1 MMGLRPGCTKAV
13 TGAILAAVPVA
24 QQQLPMELRQHCR
37 ATPCSRGQASGVAC
51 CRRIMPPLCNPQNNH
66 REEKLDP
73 LVYPRERTLGKI
85 TLVIGVLFWA
95 LMVLGTLGLA
105 LIYLLFFFV
114 IYLFA
119 QSALISYV
127 KGNGVALSREQ
138 FPDLHQRFEA
148 CCDKLG
154 ISDQPEAYVL
164 MGDGMFNAFAT
175 RFLGRHY
182 VLLLS
187 NVVDALEDH
196 PDGVNFYIGHEL
208 GHIRMKHFT
217 GHFWRWPA
225 LWIPLLGAAYAR
237 AQESTCDRH
246 GAACSTSPQHAAHA
260 LAAIAAGERRWRT
273 INLTAFG
280 QQVQSSSG
288 FWMSYHELT
297 SGYPW
302 TSKRVARVLNPD
314 AVMPS
319 RSTLAFVLA
328 AFVPYAG
335 RLGGVMGP
343 LILVAV
349 IGILA
354 AVAIPAYQDYTVR
367 AKVAM
372 AYQNATLARNALG
385 AHYAKTQTVPDSLR
399 EVGINPEQ
407 ADGSTLELNTE
418 NMALTVLTPHGELLL
433 TPSDEGNGKIS
444 WACTHGIELR
454 RNQVPEPCR
463 GKKGGMFDE

>member
-1 MMGLRPGCTKAV
+1 M
-13 TGAILAAVPVA
+13 
-24 QQQLPMELRQHCR
+24 
-37 ATPCSRGQASGVAC
+37 
-51 CRRIMPPLCNPQNNH
+51 
-66 REEKLDP
+66 DP
-73 LVYPRERTLGKI
+73 LVYPRERKLGTI
-85 TLVIGVLFWA
+85 TLVIGLLFWA
-95 LMVLGTLGLA
+95 LMVLGTLGLG

-127 KGNGVALSREQ
+127 KGNGVALSAAQ

-154 ISDQPEAYVL
+154 LVETPEAYVL

-273 INLTAFG
+273 INLAAFG
-280 QQVQSSSG
+280 EQVQSSSG

-302 TSKRVARVLNPD
+302 TTKRVLRVLSPD
-314 AVMPS
+314 ASMPS
-319 RSTLAFVLA
+319 RHKLAYLLA

-335 RLGGVMGP
+335 RLGGAAGP
-343 LILVAV
+343 LILVAI

-354 AVAIPAYQDYTVR
+354 AVGLPAYQDYTQRARAATHDLAVR
-367 AKVAM
+367 SEVTA
-372 AYQNATLARNALG
+372 AYEHAAAARNALA
-385 AHYAKTQTVPDSLR
+385 AHYAKTQTVPDSLK
-399 EVGINPEQ
+399 EVAINPEQ
-407 ADGSTLELNTE
+407 ADGSTLELNPD
-418 NMALTVLTPHGELLL
+418 NMELTVITPRGELLL
-433 TPSDEGNGKIS
+433 TPQDEGNGKIS
-444 WACTHGIELR
+444 WTCRHSKELR
-454 RNQVPEPCR
+454 NSQVPIACR
-463 GKKGGMFDE
+463 HAQGDLADE

>member
-1 MMGLRPGCTKAV
+1 M
-13 TGAILAAVPVA
+13 
-24 QQQLPMELRQHCR
+24 
-37 ATPCSRGQASGVAC
+37 
-51 CRRIMPPLCNPQNNH
+51 
-66 REEKLDP
+66 DP
-73 LVYPRERTLGKI
+73 LVYPRERTLGTI
-85 TLVIGVLFWA
+85 TLVIGLLFWA
-95 LMVLGTLGLA
+95 LMLLGTLGLA
-105 LIYLLFFFV
+105 LVYLLFFFV

-127 KGNGVALSREQ
+127 KGNGVALSADQ
-138 FPDLHQRFEA
+138 FPDLHRRFEA

-154 ISDQPEAYVL
+154 LPQPPEAYVL

-260 LAAIAAGERRWRT
+260 LAAIAAGERRWRS
-273 INLTAFG
+273 INLAAFSE
-280 QQVQSSSG
+280 QVKSSSG

-302 TSKRVARVLNPD
+302 TTKRVLRVLNPN
-314 AVMPS
+314 AVMPP
-319 RSTLAFVLA
+319 RNKLAGLLA

-335 RLGGVMGP
+335 RLGGAAGP
-343 LILVAV
+343 LILVAI

-354 AVAIPAYQDYTVR
+354 AVALPAYQGYTARATAVTQDLAVR
-367 AKVAM
+367 SEITT
-372 AYQNATLARNALG
+372 AYEHAAVARNALG
-385 AHYAKTQTVPDSLR
+385 AHYAKTKTVPDSLK
-399 EVGINPEQ
+399 EVGIKPEQ
-407 ADGSTLELNTE
+407 ADGSTLELNPN
-418 NMALTVLTPHGELLL
+418 NMELTVITPRGELLL
-433 TPSDEGNGKIS
+433 TPQDEGNGKIS
-444 WACTHGIELR
+444 WTCSRSKELSDS
-454 RNQVPEPCR
+454 QVPMACR
-463 GKKGGMFDE
+463 SSKG

>member
-1 MMGLRPGCTKAV
+1 M
-13 TGAILAAVPVA
+13 
-24 QQQLPMELRQHCR
+24 
-37 ATPCSRGQASGVAC
+37 
-51 CRRIMPPLCNPQNNH
+51 
-66 REEKLDP
+66 DP
-73 LVYPRERTLGKI
+73 LVYPRERLLGTI
-85 TLVIGVLFWA
+85 TLVIGLLFWA
-95 LMVLGTLGLA
+95 LMVLGTVGLA
-105 LIYLLFFFV
+105 LVYLLFFFV

-119 QSALISYV
+119 QSAFISYV
-127 KGNGVALSREQ
+127 KGNGVALSAAQ

-154 ISDQPEAYVL
+154 MAEKPEAYVL

-280 QQVQSSSG
+280 EQVQSSSG

-302 TSKRVARVLNPD
+302 TTKRVLRVMNPE
-314 AVMPS
+314 AVMPR
-319 RSTLAFVLA
+319 RSKRAYVLA

-335 RLGGVMGP
+335 RLGGAAGP
-343 LILVAV
+343 LILVAI

-354 AVAIPAYQDYTVR
+354 AVAIPAYHDYTLR
-367 AKVAM
+367 AKVAT
-372 AYQNATLARNALG
+372 AYGHTAAARAALG
-385 AHYAKTQTVPDSLR
+385 THYAKTQTVPDSLK
-399 EVGINPEQ
+399 EVGIKPEQ
-407 ADGSTLELNTE
+407 ADGSTLELNSD
-418 NMALTVLTPHGELLL
+418 NMALTVITPHGELIL
-433 TPSDEGNGKIS
+433 TPSDDGNGKIS
-444 WACTHGIELR
+444 WACSHSTELR
-454 RNQVPEPCR
+454 NNQVPLACR
-463 GKKGGMFDE
+463 SKKGGLFDD

>member
-1 MMGLRPGCTKAV
+1 
-13 TGAILAAVPVA
+13 
-24 QQQLPMELRQHCR
+24 
-37 ATPCSRGQASGVAC
+37 
-51 CRRIMPPLCNPQNNH
+51 MPPQRTTAALAIRGAKNM
-66 REEKLDP
+66 DP
-73 LVYPRERTLGKI
+73 LVYPRERTLGTI
-85 TLVIGVLFWA
+85 TLVMGLLFWA
-95 LMVLGTLGLA
+95 LMVLGTFGLA

-127 KGNGVALSREQ
+127 KGNGVALSAEQ

-148 CCDKLG
+148 CCDKLAL
-154 ISDQPEAYVL
+154 SEKPEAYVL

-217 GHFWRWPA
+217 GRFWRWPA

-246 GAACSTSPQHAAHA
+246 GAACCTSPQHAAHA
-260 LAAIAAGERRWRT
+260 LSAIAAGERRWRT
-273 INLTAFG
+273 INLIAFTD
-280 QQVQSSSG
+280 QVRSSSG

-297 SGYPW
+297 NGYPW
-302 TSKRVARVLNPD
+302 TSKRVLRVLNPE
-314 AVMPS
+314 ASMPS
-319 RSTLAFVLA
+319 RSKWAFFLA
-328 AFVPYAG
+328 ALVPYAG
-335 RLGGVMGP
+335 RLGGAVGP
-343 LILVAV
+343 LILVAI

-354 AVAIPAYQDYTVR
+354 ALAIPAYHDYTLR
-367 AKVAM
+367 AKVAV
-372 AYQNATLARNALG
+372 AYGHATTARNALS
-385 AHYAKTQTVPDSLR
+385 AHYAKTKTVPDSLK
-399 EVGINPEQ
+399 EVGIQAEQ

-418 NMALTVLTPHGELLL
+418 NMALTIMTPHGELLL

-444 WACTHGIELR
+444 WTCTHGIELR
-454 RNQVPEPCR
+454 NKQVPTECR
-463 GKKGGMFDE
+463 GKPGGLLDD

>member
-1 MMGLRPGCTKAV
+1 M
-13 TGAILAAVPVA
+13 
-24 QQQLPMELRQHCR
+24 
-37 ATPCSRGQASGVAC
+37 
-51 CRRIMPPLCNPQNNH
+51 
-66 REEKLDP
+66 DP
-73 LVYPRERTLGKI
+73 LVYPRERTLGTI
-85 TLVIGVLFWA
+85 TLVIGLLFWA

-127 KGNGVALSREQ
+127 KGNGVALSAAQ

-148 CCDKLG
+148 CCDTLG
-154 ISDQPEAYVL
+154 IADKPEAYVL

-217 GHFWRWPA
+217 GRFWRWPA

-246 GAACSTSPQHAAHA
+246 GTACSTSPQHAAHA

-273 INLTAFG
+273 INLAAFG
-280 QQVQSSSG
+280 EQVKSSSG

-302 TSKRVARVLNPD
+302 TSKRVLRVLNPQ

-319 RSTLAFVLA
+319 RNKFAGLLA

-335 RLGGVMGP
+335 RLGGAAGP
-343 LILVAV
+343 LILVAI

-354 AVAIPAYQDYTVR
+354 AVALPAYHDYTQR
-367 AKVAM
+367 AKVAALNLAVRTEVTT
-372 AYQNATLARNALG
+372 AYQHAAAARDALS
-385 AHYAKTQTVPDSLR
+385 AHYAKTKTVPDSLK
-399 EVGINPEQ
+399 EVGIKPEQ
-407 ADGSTLELNTE
+407 ADGSTLELNPS
-418 NMALTVLTPHGELLL
+418 NMELTVITPRGELLL
-433 TPSDEGNGKIS
+433 TPQDEGNGKIS
-444 WACTHGIELR
+444 WTCRHSEELR
-454 RNQVPEPCR
+454 NNQVPAACR
-463 GKKGGMFDE
+463 NPGGDLTEE

>member
-1 MMGLRPGCTKAV
+1 M
-13 TGAILAAVPVA
+13 
-24 QQQLPMELRQHCR
+24 
-37 ATPCSRGQASGVAC
+37 
-51 CRRIMPPLCNPQNNH
+51 
-66 REEKLDP
+66 DP

-85 TLVIGVLFWA
+85 TLAIGLLFWA
-95 LMVLGTLGLA
+95 LMVLGTFGLA

-127 KGNGVALSREQ
+127 KGNGVALSADQ

-154 ISDQPEAYVL
+154 MPEKPEAYVL

-208 GHIRMKHFT
+208 GHIRMKHFM
-217 GHFWRWPA
+217 GGFWRWPA
-225 LWIPLLGAAYAR
+225 LWIPLLGAAYER

-260 LAAIAAGERRWRT
+260 LSAIAAGERRWRT
-273 INLTAFG
+273 INLGAFG
-280 QQVQSSSG
+280 EQVKSSSG

-302 TSKRVARVLNPD
+302 TSKRVQRVLNPET
-314 AVMPS
+314 VMPA
-319 RSTLAFVLA
+319 RSKWAFVIA
-328 AFVPYAG
+328 AFVPNVG
-335 RLGGVMGP
+335 RLSGSFGP
-343 LILVAV
+343 LIAVAV

-354 AVAIPAYQDYTVR
+354 AIAIPAYQDYKVR
-367 AKVAM
+367 AEVSVAY
-372 AYQNATLARNALG
+372 ANAKTARDALA
-385 AHYAKTQTVPDSLR
+385 AHYAKTQTVPDSLK
-399 EVGINPEQ
+399 EVGIKPEQ
-407 ADGSTLELNTE
+407 ADGSTLELDSD
-418 NMALTVLTPHGELLL
+418 NMTLTVMTPHGELIL
-433 TPSDEGNGKIS
+433 TPSDEGDGKIS
-444 WACTHGIELR
+444 WACEHSIELSSK
-454 RNQVPEPCR
+454 QVPLECGGKR
-463 GKKGGMFDE
+463 GGFLDD

>member
-1 MMGLRPGCTKAV
+1 M
-13 TGAILAAVPVA
+13 
-24 QQQLPMELRQHCR
+24 
-37 ATPCSRGQASGVAC
+37 
-51 CRRIMPPLCNPQNNH
+51 
-66 REEKLDP
+66 DP
-73 LVYPRERTLGKI
+73 LVYPRERTLGTI
-85 TLVIGVLFWA
+85 TLVIGLLFWA

-119 QSALISYV
+119 QSALIAYV
-127 KGNGVALSREQ
+127 KGNGVALSAAQ
-138 FPDLHQRFEA
+138 FPDLHERFEA

-154 ISDQPEAYVL
+154 MTEKPEAYVL

-217 GHFWRWPA
+217 GRFWRWPA

-273 INLTAFG
+273 INLAAFSE
-280 QQVQSSSG
+280 QVRSSSG

-302 TSKRVARVLNPD
+302 TSKRVLRVLNPQ
-314 AVMPS
+314 AVMPP
-319 RSTLAFVLA
+319 RNKFAGFLA
-328 AFVPYAG
+328 AFIPYAG
-335 RLGGVMGP
+335 RLGGAAGP
-343 LILVAV
+343 LMLVAI

-354 AVAIPAYQDYTVR
+354 AVALPAYQDYTVR
-367 AKVAM
+367 AKVSA
-372 AYQNATLARNALG
+372 AYDHSAAVRNVLS
-385 AHYAKTQTVPDSLR
+385 AHYAKTKTVPDSLK
-399 EVGINPEQ
+399 EVGIKPEQ
-407 ADGSTLELNTE
+407 PDGSTLELDPE
-418 NMALTVLTPHGELLL
+418 NMTLTVITPYGELILTPG
-433 TPSDEGNGKIS
+433 DEGNGKIS
-444 WACTHGIELR
+444 WACSHSNELR
-454 RNQVPEPCR
+454 SNQVPLACR
-463 GKKGGMFDE
+463 GKKAGLFDK